1 MKDENARGAAKNP
14 NCGTG
19 PSRDPHCGICSTP
32 KVFRVRVNAV
42 DSYCLKALDS
52 LSFRFSMEQKVVQG
66 GGRNFAAHCTTSV
79 LSRIGLI

>member
-1 MKDENARGAAKNP
+1 MKNENARGAAKNP

-19 PSRDPHCGICSTP
+19 PSRDPHCGIFSTP

-52 LSFRFSMEQKVVQG
+52 LSFRFSMEQKAVQG
-66 GGRNFAAHCTTSV
+66 GKGTLLHTARLQYFP
-79 LSRIGLI
+79 GLG